1 MLSSFLGES
10 ITCFITSPQMDP
22 ASKAGHTPTFSDGY
36 ESPMNVF
43 GAKLLTAIASSKRDQ
58 SRLSLFSPI

>member
-1 MLSSFLGES
+1 
-10 ITCFITSPQMDP
+10 MDP

>member
-1 MLSSFLGES
+1 MLSSFWKKAY
-10 ITCFITSPQMDP
+10 TCFITLSQMDP
-22 ASKAGHTPTFSDGY
+22 ASKAGHTRTFSDGY

>member
-1 MLSSFLGES
+1 MLSSFWKKAY
-10 ITCFITSPQMDP
+10 TCFITSPQMDP
-22 ASKAGHTPTFSDGY
+22 ASKAGHTRTFSGGY
-36 ESPMNVF
+36 KSPMNVF